1 MCCSFSRLFTS
12 HSPVLLAC
20 WYNVIRTFAHLAGA
34 DPTDHAA
41 AAAGLPPVDS
51 INLWPYLSG
60 ESATSPRK
68 RIPIGSTTCVGGFTE
83 GCINEWGWGN
93 VKTIVQGLIEDRGS
107 EGIWKIMTGANPMN
121 GWQGPLCKYY
131 CRHGEAARNFHA
143 ASVIAAKPRFDRA
156 GGVACRSQRNH

>member
-12 HSPVLLAC
+12 HSLVLLAC
-20 WYNVIRTFAHLAGA
+20 GYNVIRTFAYLAGA

-60 ESATSPRK
+60 ESATSHRK

-121 GWQGPLCKYY
+121 GWQGPLCKYS
-131 CRHGEAARNFHA
+131 CRHGEAARHFRA
-143 ASVIAAKPRFDRA
+143 ASAIAAKPRFDRA